1 MLDED
6 RRVGVETVQ
15 LTEQHAV
22 VERALTR
29 DRLGEV
35 DRELAGE
42 RDVLGVAAADVRAQ
56 LREALAQ
63 QARVVVELRRAV
75 DEVGRVEVDGE
86 LRPVD
91 RAEQLEVAVGR
102 VGQAPRHRLER
113 VEGPTR
119 PDRVDDLAHGV
130 DDQRERLAAEVV
142 GMWPVPAVRARAGE
156 VDAAARAHAIGEL
169 ELPLGALDRG
179 GPGRLVGA
187 ERVAP
192 RTDLGDH
199 DVRRGGRVR
208 VGIDGARVGVVV
220 QRPVGGPEAMALHR
234 CDPAGGGVPRRWKG
248 RAEPQIDLEVTP

>member
-1 MLDED
+1 MSGS
-6 RRVGVETVQ
+6 RRSSSR
-15 LTEQHAV
+15 EQDAV
-22 VERALTR
+22 VELALTG

-63 QARVVVELRRAV
+63 QAGVVVELRRAV
-75 DEVGRVEVDGE
+75 DEVGRVEMHGE
-86 LRPVD
+86 PRPVD
-91 RAEQLEVAVGR
+91 RTEQLQVAVGR

-113 VEGPTR
+113 VVGPLR
-119 PDRVDDLAHGV
+119 LDRVDDLPHGV

-142 GMWPVPAVRARAGE
+142 GMGPVPAVRARAGE
-156 VDAAARAHAIGEL
+156 VDAAARAHTIGEL

-179 GPGRLVGA
+179 GADRFVGA

-192 RTDLGDH
+192 RPDLGDH
-199 DVRRGGRVR
+199 DVRRGGRAR
-208 VGIDGARVGVVV
+208 VGIDRVGVGVVV
-220 QRPVGGPEAMALHR
+220 QRPVGGAEAMALNR
-234 CDPAGGGVPRRWKG
+234 RDPAGGGVPRLWKG